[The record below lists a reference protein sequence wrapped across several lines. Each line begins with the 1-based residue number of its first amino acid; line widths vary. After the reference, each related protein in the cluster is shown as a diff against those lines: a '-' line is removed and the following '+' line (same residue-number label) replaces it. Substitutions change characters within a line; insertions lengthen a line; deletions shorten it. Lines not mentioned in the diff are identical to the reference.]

1 MSKTIRVILIFCI
14 CSSVL
19 YGSDWKRETEKLILK
34 GQFSSADSLME
45 SLPQKEKAKY
55 YVDIDSFRTIMER
68 IRMDFSLSREDGIK
82 LIRKQIPDITAGRI
96 EDWKNK
102 KFIET
107 MEIDG
112 TERWF
117 RKAIRNLWL
126 LNNELPDSI
135 RKISDKATPGQLA
148 RIKYAEKAISCKP
161 DSHNTRNWHNARI
174 RFTLDVKPNA
184 VPAGEK
190 IKVWLPF
197 PLNSSRQKK
206 VQLLYASDSAV
217 ISKNSEHHTV
227 YIEKT
232 AVKDSITHFEI
243 LFSYDVG
250 AQYFNPDEIIKN
262 LVPYNKLSEQY
273 IKYTSPQ
280 PPHIV
285 VNDKIKAIADS
296 IIGNEKNP
304 VLQASMI
311 YDWVDSRFPWAGA
324 REYSTIHNI
333 PEYVLGIKHGDCGQV
348 SLLYISLLRS
358 IGIPA
363 RWESGWMLHPGEK
376 NLHDWT
382 EIYFE
387 GTGWIPCDMSFGIM
401 HDAEN
406 PIIGNYYK
414 TGTDIY
420 RMATNSNIG
429 MPLYPEK
436 KYIRSETVDFQL
448 GEVEWNGGNIYY
460 PDWKSTLTIENFTPI
475 SELNK

>member
-1 MSKTIRVILIFCI
+1 MAKIIRIFLVFCI
-14 CSSVL
+14 CSSVS
-19 YGSDWKRETEKLILK
+19 YGSNWKQETEKLILK
-34 GQFSSADSLME
+34 GQFSSADSLMK
-45 SLPQKEKAKY
+45 SLPQKDQDKY

-68 IRMDFSLSREDGIK
+68 IRMDFNLSREEGIK
-82 LIRKQIPDITAGRI
+82 LIRQRIPGITAQRI
-96 EDWKNK
+96 EDWKEK

-126 LNNELPDSI
+126 LNTELPDSI
-135 RKISDKATPGQLA
+135 RKISSTATPEQLA
-148 RIKYAEKAISCKP
+148 RIEYAEKAISCNP
-161 DSHNTRNWHNARI
+161 DSLNTRNWHNAVI
-174 RFTLDVKPNA
+174 RFTLDVKPNT
-184 VPAGEK
+184 VPAGEM
-190 IKVWLPF
+190 IKVWLPL
-197 PLNSSRQKK
+197 PLNSSRQKN
-206 VQLLYASDSAV
+206 VQLLYTSDKASVSE
-217 ISKNSEHHTV
+217 NSEHHTI
-227 YIEKT
+227 YIEKP
-232 AVKDSITHFEI
+232 AVKDSVTHFEI
-243 LFSYDVG
+243 RFSYDVG
-250 AQYFNPDEIIKN
+250 AQYYNPDKIIRN
-262 LVPYNKLSEQY
+262 LRPYNKSSEEY

-285 VNDKIKAIADS
+285 VNERMKALADS
-296 IIGNEKNP
+296 ITGNEKNI
-304 VLQASMI
+304 VRRASMI

-387 GTGWIPCDMSFGIM
+387 GTGWIPCDMSFGVM

-406 PIIGNYYK
+406 PLVRNYYK

-429 MPLYPEK
+429 MPLSPEK

-460 PDWKSTLTIENFTPI
+460 PDWKSALTIESFKPV
-475 SELNK
+475 SESE